1 MANQWQH
8 RAWIFATILRAA
20 TVAMAIGVVL
30 VLTAGIAESA
40 GPPNYSVVYN
50 FTGGADGANPW
61 AGLTIDA
68 AGNIYGTTLNGGSA
82 SGPGYG
88 VVFQL
93 KPSRSGFTFNSIYSF
108 TGGADGAGPVARV
121 VLGSNGSLYGTA
133 HAGGRLDCGVPGFQ
147 YTGCGVVF
155 QLSPQLNKTPWT
167 ESVLYTFTGASDG
180 ANPWGK
186 VTFDQSGN
194 LYGTAEFGG
203 NPTCV
208 LTSSGCGTVFK
219 LAPSGG
225 SWTQSVLYSFTN
237 GSDGSRPYAGLTFD
251 TSGNLYGTNFYG
263 AGTGCT
269 GVFQSPG
276 CGTVFKLTPAG
287 LGWVESTVYAFQGG
301 SDGGF
306 SQTGVI
312 VDQSGNLYTAT
323 TSFGS
328 GNTGTVVELSPSSGS
343 WTFNLL
349 ASFSGAIFQQGGP
362 RENLVM
368 DLAGNLYGT
377 TNSAGKYGYG
387 AVFKLTRSGS
397 TWTYTSLH
405 DFTGSSYGF
414 NPVSNIVFDASGNLY
429 GTTTYGG
436 TKGKGVVWKIKP

>member
-1 MANQWQH
+1 MGNQAQ
-8 RAWIFATILRAA
+8 LRNWLRFNSRRVA
-20 TVAMAIGVVL
+20 TVAMAVGTMV

-82 SGPGYG
+82 HGNGFG

-93 KPSRSGFTFNSIYSF
+93 KPSKSGFTFNSIYSF

-121 VLGSNGSLYGTA
+121 VLGSNGALYGTA
-133 HAGGRLDCGVPGFQ
+133 HAGGQLNCGVPGFQ
-147 YTGCGVVF
+147 YDGCGTVF
-155 QLSPQLNKTPWT
+155 KLAPSGNSWAQ
-167 ESVLYTFTGASDG
+167 SVLYTFTGGADG
-180 ANPWGK
+180 ANPWGN

-203 NPTCV
+203 NPACV

-219 LAPSGG
+219 LSPSGN
-225 SWTQSVLYSFTN
+225 SWTQSVLYSFAN
-237 GSDGSRPYAGLTFD
+237 GSDGARPYAGLTFD
-251 TSGNLYGTNFYG
+251 SSGNLYGTNLYG

-287 LGWVESTVYAFQGG
+287 LGWVESTVYPFQGG

-306 SQTGVI
+306 SQSGVV
-312 VDQSGNLYTAT
+312 VDQSGNLYTASS
-323 TSFGS
+323 SFGS
-328 GNTGTVVELSPSSGS
+328 GSDGTVLKLTPSNGG

-349 ASFSGAIFQQGGP
+349 ASFSGSSIQQAGP

-368 DLAGNLYGT
+368 DQAGNLYGT
-377 TNSAGKYGYG
+377 TNSAGAYGYG
-387 AVFKLTRSGS
+387 AVFKLTPSGS

-436 TKGKGVVWKIKP
+436 TKNKGVVWKIKP